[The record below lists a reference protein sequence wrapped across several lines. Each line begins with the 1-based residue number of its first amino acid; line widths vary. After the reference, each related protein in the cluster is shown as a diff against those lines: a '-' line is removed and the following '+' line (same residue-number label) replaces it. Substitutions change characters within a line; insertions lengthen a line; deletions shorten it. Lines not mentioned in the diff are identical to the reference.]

1 MIRSI
6 AAVVAGY
13 AVMAL
18 WVMLA
23 LSLSWMAL
31 GPEFA
36 FREGTVD
43 VSLGWMA
50 VALATGFLG
59 ALLGGFVAAR
69 ISRVPG
75 GSAVRVLAGLVLVLG
90 LLSAFFQVPPEE
102 RPVFEGEIAAIAPA
116 EAAEVARQPRG
127 YPYAISIIGC
137 LGVLG
142 GGSARVHGR
151 RERSAGE

>member
-31 GPEFA
+31 GPGFA

-43 VSLGWMA
+43 VSFGWMA
-50 VALATGFLG
+50 VALVTGFLG
-59 ALLGGFVAAR
+59 AMLGGFVAAR
-69 ISRVPG
+69 ISLAPG
-75 GSAVRVLAGLVLVLG
+75 GRAVRALAGIVLVLG
-90 LLSAFFQVPPEE
+90 ILSAFFQVPPEE
-102 RPVFEGEIAAIAPA
+102 RPVFEGDVGGIGPT
-116 EAAEVARQPRG
+116 EAAEVARQPRW
-127 YPYAISIIGC
+127 YPYVIALIGC
-137 LGVLG
+137 AGVVT
-142 GGSARVHGR
+142 GGSPRFHGR
-151 RERSAGE
+151 REKPAGE